1 MLALQITSMKQ
12 FMNSLL
18 AQDTFDLFLLEEAT
32 VVGACTYQIDGSTH
46 KEFYGDDAPG
56 SYPTGDYDFVTWKS
70 MRTLIFDLIKG
81 KHTPL
86 SFKLVL
92 HLMPEHV
99 ASILSAGGCVVT
111 PDQVKAFVL
120 TIRYDGTKTML
131 TTGTAFH
138 TFIMDKE
145 PDILW
150 DNALLKYLNKK
161 EIACETL

>member
-1 MLALQITSMKQ
+1 MLALQISSMKQ
-12 FMNSLL
+12 FMSSLL

-32 VVGACTYQIDGSTH
+32 IVGACTYQIDGSVR
-46 KEFYGDDAPG
+46 KEFYGDDEPDT
-56 SYPTGDYDFVTWKS
+56 YPTGPYDFVTWKS
-70 MRTLIFDLIKG
+70 MRGLIFDLIKG

-86 SFKLVL
+86 SFKIVL

-99 ASILSAGGCVVT
+99 ASILSGGASTVS
-111 PDQVKAFVL
+111 PEQVKAFVL
-120 TIRYDGTKTML
+120 TIRYDGSKTLL

-138 TFIMDKE
+138 TFLMDKE

>member
-18 AQDTFDLFLLEEAT
+18 AQDAFDIFLLEEAT
-32 VVGACTYQIDGSTH
+32 IIGACTYQIDGSTR
-46 KEFYGDDAPG
+46 KEFYGEDDPETFA
-56 SYPTGDYDFVTWKS
+56 TGNYDFVTWKS
-70 MRTLIFDLIKG
+70 MRGLIFDLIKG

-86 SFKLVL
+86 SFKIVL
-92 HLMPEHV
+92 HLMPQHV
-99 ASILSAGGCVVT
+99 ASILAGGNSSVT
-111 PDQVKAFVL
+111 PEQVKAFVL
-120 TIRYDGTKTML
+120 TIKYDGNKTLL

-138 TFIMDKE
+138 TFLMDKE

>member
-18 AQDTFDLFLLEEAT
+18 AQDAFDLFLLEEAT
-32 VVGACTYQIDGSTH
+32 IIGACTYQIDGSAR
-46 KEFYGDDAPG
+46 KDFYGEDDPETYA
-56 SYPTGDYDFVTWKS
+56 TGNYDFVTWKS
-70 MRTLIFDLIKG
+70 MRGLIFDLIKG

-86 SFKLVL
+86 SFKIVL
-92 HLMPEHV
+92 HLMPQHV
-99 ASILSAGGCVVT
+99 ASILASGNSSVT
-111 PDQVKAFVL
+111 PEQVKAFVL
-120 TIRYDGTKTML
+120 TIKYDGSKTLL

-138 TFIMDKE
+138 TFLMDKE

-150 DNALLKYLNKK
+150 DNALLKYLSKK

>member
-1 MLALQITSMKQ
+1 MLALQITSMKS
-12 FMNSLL
+12 FMNQLL
-18 AQDTFDLFLLEEAT
+18 AGDAFDLFLLEEA
-32 VVGACTYQIDGSTH
+32 VVTGACTYQIDGSCH
-46 KEFYGDDAPG
+46 KEFYGDDEPS

-70 MRTLIFDLIKG
+70 MRSLIFDLIKG

-86 SFKLVL
+86 SFKFVL

-99 ASILSAGGCVVT
+99 ASILSQGGSSVT
-111 PDQVKAFVL
+111 PDQIRAFVL
-120 TIRYDGTKTML
+120 TIRYDGTKTLL

-138 TFIMDKE
+138 TFLPDKE

-150 DNALLKYLNKK
+150 DNALQKYLHKK

>member
-12 FMNSLL
+12 FMNQLL
-18 AQDTFDLFLLEEAT
+18 MQDTFDLFLLEEAAVT
-32 VVGACTYQIDGSTH
+32 GACTYEIDGTSH
-46 KEFYGDDAPG
+46 KEFYGEDDPS
-56 SYPTGDYDFVTWKS
+56 SYPTGNYDFVTWKS
-70 MRTLIFDLIKG
+70 VRGLVFDLIKG

-86 SFKLVL
+86 SFKFVL

-99 ASILSAGGCVVT
+99 SSILSAGNCAVS
-111 PDQVKAFVL
+111 PNDVKAFVL
-120 TIRYDGTKTML
+120 TIRYDGTKTLL

-138 TFIMDKE
+138 TFLLDKE
-145 PDILW
+145 PDVLW

>member
-32 VVGACTYQIDGSTH
+32 VVGACTYQIDGNTR
-46 KEFYGDDAPG
+46 KEFYGDEEPS
-56 SYPTGDYDFVTWKS
+56 SYPTGNYDFVTWKS
-70 MRTLIFDLIKG
+70 MRGLVFDLIKG

-86 SFKLVL
+86 SFKFVL

-99 ASILSAGGCVVT
+99 ASILSSGGSSVS

-120 TIRYDGTKTML
+120 TIRYDGTKTLL

-138 TFIMDKE
+138 TFLMDKE
-145 PDILW
+145 PDVLW